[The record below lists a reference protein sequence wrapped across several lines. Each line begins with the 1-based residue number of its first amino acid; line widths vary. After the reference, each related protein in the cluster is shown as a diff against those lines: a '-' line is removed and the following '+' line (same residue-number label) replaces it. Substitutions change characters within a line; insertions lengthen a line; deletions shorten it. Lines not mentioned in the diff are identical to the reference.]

1 MGCKCIYL
9 YTYSGYL
16 CGRSGERPPLLWF
29 SPALIVSIYHH
40 QRSAGRKKK
49 KKKYQNIKP
58 PRMMLTWYTQPL
70 LKKYG
75 FSVLS
80 PFFSF
85 DWPPDCLSILIQL
98 FFCFSSLCFLK
109 LVCLMVETTSSWLP
123 HFLSNIFAFIS
134 PHPQVVGGRNRKN
147 GLKLLPPKRRRRRSV
162 GWRMYFDSSI
172 WWPIW

>member
-1 MGCKCIYL
+1 MYIFIYL
-9 YTYSGYL
+9 FWIFMWTVRRETATAVVLSSTYCLNIPPPTL
-16 CGRSGERPPLLWF
+16 CWP
-29 SPALIVSIYHH
+29 
-40 QRSAGRKKK
+40 QKK

-162 GWRMYFDSSI
+162 GWRMDFDSSI
-172 WWPIW
+172 WRPIW